1 MFSNISEFFLFLI
14 SLSVILLA
22 VIWNYKVFLKI
33 YAFQV
38 LLIISVFY
46 YMYWNLFSED
56 IFLFLS
62 FLFAIAVR
70 LILIPWVLYKFIN
83 SSKVPIVEREFK
95 FWIFVNLIIYL
106 ASLVLLYNISIKIYW
121 EIQPIFI
128 WATFMVISWF
138 LNFAN
143 HKKLIWDI
151 LSFLEI
157 ENWVFL
163 LSLLALDKISI
174 YLELWIVVDIVMSL
188 AILIIMTLKIKNIY
202 WSIDIDKISSLKD

>member
-1 MFSNISEFFLFLI
+1 MFSNMSEIFLFLI

-22 VIWNYKVFLKI
+22 VIWNYKIFLKI
-33 YAFQV
+33 YTFQV
-38 LLIISVFY
+38 LLIVSVFY

-56 IFLFLS
+56 IFLLIS
-62 FLFAIAVR
+62 FVFAICIR
-70 LILIPWVLYKFIN
+70 LILIPGILYKFID

-95 FWIFVNLIIYL
+95 FGIFINLIIYL
-106 ASLVLLYNISIKIYW
+106 ASLVFSYNISLKIYW
-121 EIQPIFI
+121 EIHPIFI
-128 WATFMVISWF
+128 WAAFMVISWF

-143 HKKLIWDI
+143 HKRLIWDI

-174 YLELWIVVDIVMSL
+174 YLELWIIIDIIMSIT
-188 AILIIMTLKIKNIY
+188 ILIIMTLKIKNIY
-202 WSIDIDKISSLKD
+202 WSIDIDKISTLKD